1 LRRPRQSQALYQARA
16 LMAAGVTA
24 AAVAAAVAA
33 EVAEVPAKV
42 QALAAMARA
51 EAGWAW
57 AANIKANMGLVV
69 QAATRA
75 ESEVAAA
82 QRSARGTQGG
92 PAHP

>member
-1 LRRPRQSQALYQARA
+1 
-16 LMAAGVTA
+16 MAAGVTA

-42 QALAAMARA
+42 LALAAMARG
-51 EAGWAW
+51 AGWAW
-57 AANIKANMGLVV
+57 AANMGLVV

-75 ESEVAAA
+75 EPEVAAA

-92 PAHP
+92 LVHP

>member
-1 LRRPRQSQALYQARA
+1 
-16 LMAAGVTA
+16 MTA

-42 QALAAMARA
+42 ALAAMARG
-51 EAGWAW
+51 AGWAW
-57 AANIKANMGLVV
+57 AANMGLVV

-75 ESEVAAA
+75 EPEVAAA